1 MMLSEYIVVGLIS
14 FGLGA
19 VFYMFATIVVE
30 MLGEDG
36 DPH

>member
-19 VFYMFATIVVE
+19 VFYMFATLIIE
-30 MLGEDG
+30 ILGG
-36 DPH
+36 GVDPH

>member
-30 MLGEDG
+30 TLGEYG
-36 DPH
+36 DPY

>member
-30 MLGEDG
+30 ILGGDV

>member
-1 MMLSEYIVVGLIS
+1 MMLSEYIIVGLIS

-30 MLGEDG
+30 TLGDDG
-36 DPH
+36 DRY

>member
-30 MLGEDG
+30 ILGEDG
-36 DPH
+36 DTH

>member
-30 MLGEDG
+30 ILGEDG
-36 DPH
+36 DPY

>member
-30 MLGEDG
+30 ILGEDA